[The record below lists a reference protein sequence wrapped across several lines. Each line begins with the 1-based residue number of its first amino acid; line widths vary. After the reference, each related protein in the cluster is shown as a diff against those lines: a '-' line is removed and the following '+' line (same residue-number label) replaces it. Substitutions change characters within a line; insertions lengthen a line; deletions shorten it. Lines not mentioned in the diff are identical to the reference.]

1 MIFRVPAASS
11 QVLAVL
17 WMLLACFALSM
28 IAAIGRHAALDGL
41 HPFQTVFL
49 RLLIALVTLVPFMF
63 HAGLHKLKAPQ
74 FKLHVIRAMNGI
86 CAMWLW
92 FFAVAYIPIDEQTA
106 LSFLAPIF
114 TTIGALVF
122 LGETVRMR
130 RITAIIISLCGAL
143 IIVRP
148 GFTDF
153 NLGHGLALT
162 SALAM
167 GVTMLLI
174 KSLTAR
180 DSALTI
186 VFFSNLLMAPVA
198 LLPALYVWQW
208 PDAGLWLWLL
218 GFGPCAAIGHFA
230 LARAY
235 GLADASFVSAID
247 YARLPFAALIGWIL
261 FSELSDIWTWIG
273 ASIIFSSTLYIARR
287 EMMIAKSKAQTPAS
301 DRKG

>member
-1 MIFRVPAASS
+1 
-11 QVLAVL
+11 
-17 WMLLACFALSM
+17 MLLACVALSM
-28 IAAIGRHAALDGL
+28 IAAIGRHAALAGL

-49 RLLIALVTLVPFMF
+49 RLVIALITLLPFVLY
-63 HAGLHKLKAPQ
+63 AGLDRLRTPQ
-74 FKLHVIRAMNGI
+74 FKLHVIRSLNGI

-114 TTIGALVF
+114 TTIGALLF
-122 LGETVRMR
+122 LGEVVRLR
-130 RITAIIISLCGAL
+130 RITAIMISLCGAL

-148 GFTDF
+148 GFAEF

-186 VFFSNLLMAPVA
+186 VFFSNLLMTPMA
-198 LLPALYVWQW
+198 LLPAIYVWAW
-208 PDAGLWLWLL
+208 PDPRLWLWLL

-261 FSELSDIWTWIG
+261 FSELSDVWTWVG
-273 ASIIFSSTLYIARR
+273 ASIIFGATLYIARR
-287 EMMIAKSKAQTPAS
+287 ELMLSKQPPAA
-301 DRKG
+301 DNDVKG

>member
-1 MIFRVPAASS
+1 M
-11 QVLAVL
+11 

-28 IAAIGRHAALDGL
+28 IAAIGRHAAMAGL

-49 RLLIALVTLVPFMF
+49 RLLIALLTLLPFVV
-63 HAGLHKLKAPQ
+63 HAGLQTLKTPQ
-74 FKLHVIRAMNGI
+74 LKLHMFRSVNGI

-122 LGETVRMR
+122 LGEIVRLR

-148 GFTDF
+148 GFVDF
-153 NLGHGLALT
+153 NLGHGLALS

-186 VFFSNLLMAPVA
+186 VFYSNLLMTPMA
-198 LLPALYVWQW
+198 LIPALSVWSW
-208 PDAGLWLWLL
+208 PEAELWLWLL

-261 FSELSDIWTWIG
+261 FSELSDIWTWAG
-273 ASIIFSSTLYIARR
+273 ASIIFASTLYIARR
-287 EMMIAKSKAQTPAS
+287 EMTLARQASQAANLKAE
-301 DRKG
+301 R

>member
-1 MIFRVPAASS
+1 
-11 QVLAVL
+11 
-17 WMLLACFALSM
+17 MLLACVALSM
-28 IAAIGRHAALDGL
+28 IAAIGRHAALAGL

-49 RLLIALVTLVPFMF
+49 RLLIALITLLPFVLY
-63 HAGLHKLKAPQ
+63 AGLDRLRTPQ
-74 FKLHVIRAMNGI
+74 FKLHVIRSLNGI

-114 TTIGALVF
+114 TTIGALLF
-122 LGETVRMR
+122 LGEVVRLR
-130 RITAIIISLCGAL
+130 RITAIMISLCGAL

-148 GFTDF
+148 GFAEF

-180 DSALTI
+180 DAALTI
-186 VFFSNLLMAPVA
+186 VFFSNLLMTPMA
-198 LLPALYVWQW
+198 LLPAIYVWAW
-208 PDAGLWLWLL
+208 PDPGLWLWLL

-261 FSELSDIWTWIG
+261 FSELSDVWTWVG
-273 ASIIFSSTLYIARR
+273 ASIIFGATLYIARR
-287 EMMIAKSKAQTPAS
+287 ELMLSKQPPAA
-301 DRKG
+301 DNDVKG

>member
-1 MIFRVPAASS
+1 MTVRTSSASP
-11 QVLAVL
+11 QIKTVL

-28 IAAIGRHAALDGL
+28 IAAIGRHAALAGL

-49 RLLIALVTLVPFMF
+49 RLVIALFTLLPFVL
-63 HAGLHKLKAPQ
+63 HAGLHKLKTPQ
-74 FKLHVIRAMNGI
+74 FRLHMFRSVNGM

-114 TTIGALVF
+114 TTIGALIF
-122 LGETVRMR
+122 LGEIVRLR

-148 GFTDF
+148 GFVDF
-153 NLGHGLALT
+153 NLGHGLALS

-186 VFFSNLLMAPVA
+186 VFYSNLLMTPMA
-198 LLPALYVWQW
+198 LLPALSVWSW
-208 PDAGLWLWLL
+208 PEAELWLWLL

-261 FSELSDIWTWIG
+261 FSEISDIWTWAG
-273 ASIIFSSTLYIARR
+273 ASIIFGGTVYITRR
-287 EMMIAKSKAQTPAS
+287 EMLLAKQKPSS
-301 DRKG
+301 R

>member
-1 MIFRVPAASS
+1 
-11 QVLAVL
+11 
-17 WMLLACFALSM
+17 MLLACFALSM

-49 RLLIALVTLVPFMF
+49 RLLIALVTLLPFVV
-63 HAGLHKLKAPQ
+63 HAGLDKLRTPQ
-74 FKLHVIRAMNGI
+74 FRLHVIRSANGI

-122 LGETVRMR
+122 LGEVVRLR
-130 RITAIIISLCGAL
+130 RITAIFISLCGAL

-148 GFTDF
+148 GFAEF

-186 VFFSNLLMAPVA
+186 VFFSNLLMTPVA
-198 LLPALYVWQW
+198 FVPALYVWQW
-208 PDAGLWLWLL
+208 PDAGLWLWLA

-261 FSELSDIWTWIG
+261 FAELSDIWTWVG
-273 ASIIFSSTLYIARR
+273 ASIIFGATVYIARR
-287 EMMIAKSKAQTPAS
+287 EMMLAKSNAQTPAP
-301 DRKG
+301 KGKG

>member
-49 RLLIALVTLVPFMF
+49 RLLIALVTLLPFVF
-63 HAGLHKLKAPQ
+63 QAGLHKLKTPQ

-287 EMMIAKSKAQTPAS
+287 EMMIAKAKAQAPAS

>member
-1 MIFRVPAASS
+1 
-11 QVLAVL
+11 
-17 WMLLACFALSM
+17 
-28 IAAIGRHAALDGL
+28 
-41 HPFQTVFL
+41 
-49 RLLIALVTLVPFMF
+49 
-63 HAGLHKLKAPQ
+63 
-74 FKLHVIRAMNGI
+74 
-86 CAMWLW
+86 MWLW

-114 TTIGALVF
+114 TTIGALLF
-122 LGETVRMR
+122 LGEIVRLR
-130 RITAIIISLCGAL
+130 RITAIIISLLGAL

-148 GFTDF
+148 GFTEF

-186 VFFSNLLMAPVA
+186 VFFSNLLMAPLA
-198 LLPALYVWQW
+198 LIPALYVWTW
-208 PDAGLWLWLL
+208 PEVELWLWLL

-247 YARLPFAALIGWIL
+247 YARLPFAALIGWIV
-261 FSELSDIWTWIG
+261 FAELSDIWTWIG
-273 ASIIFSSTLYIARR
+273 ASIIFGATVYIARR
-287 EMMIAKSKAQTPAS
+287 ELILARQKAQTANA
-301 DRKG
+301 DKKGQGHEYRS

>member
-1 MIFRVPAASS
+1 MNARVAVTSP
-11 QVLAVL
+11 QLLAVL
-17 WMLLACFALSM
+17 WMLLACCALSM
-28 IAAIGRHAALDGL
+28 IAAIGRHAALTGL

-49 RLLIALVTLVPFMF
+49 RLLTALLMLLPFVM
-63 HAGLHKLKAPQ
+63 HAGLDKLKTSQ
-74 FKLHVIRAMNGI
+74 LKLHLFRSANGI

-92 FFAVAYIPIDEQTA
+92 FYAVAYIPIDEQTA

-114 TTIGALVF
+114 TTVGALVF
-122 LGETVRMR
+122 LGEIVRLR
-130 RITAIIISLCGAL
+130 RITAILISLFGAM
-143 IIVRP
+143 IILRP
-148 GFTDF
+148 GFAEF
-153 NLGHGLALT
+153 NLGHGLAVA

-186 VFFSNLLMAPVA
+186 VFYSNLFMTPVA
-198 LLPALYVWQW
+198 LIPALYVWQW
-208 PDAGLWLWLL
+208 PEPELWPWLL
-218 GFGPCAAIGHFA
+218 GFGPFAAIGHFA

-261 FSELSDIWTWIG
+261 FSELSDIWTWVG
-273 ASIIFSSTLYIARR
+273 ASVIFSATVYIARR
-287 EMMIAKSKAQTPAS
+287 ELTLSKEKQVETP
-301 DRKG
+301 RH

>member
-1 MIFRVPAASS
+1 
-11 QVLAVL
+11 
-17 WMLLACFALSM
+17 MLLACCALSM
-28 IAAIGRHAALDGL
+28 IAAIGRHAALTGL

-49 RLLIALVTLVPFMF
+49 RLLIALLVLLPFVL
-63 HAGLHKLKAPQ
+63 HAGLDNLKTPQ
-74 FKLHVIRAMNGI
+74 FRLHLIRAANGI

-92 FFAVAYIPIDEQTA
+92 FYAVAYIPIDEQTA

-122 LGETVRMR
+122 LGEIVRLR

-143 IIVRP
+143 IILRP
-148 GFTDF
+148 GFAEF
-153 NLGHGLALT
+153 NLGHGLAVA

-174 KSLTAR
+174 KRLTAR
-180 DSALTI
+180 DNALTI
-186 VFFSNLLMAPVA
+186 VFFSNLLMTPVA
-198 LLPALYVWQW
+198 LIPALYVWQW
-208 PDAGLWLWLL
+208 PEPDLWLWLL
-218 GFGPCAAIGHFA
+218 SFGPCAAIGHFA

-261 FSELSDIWTWIG
+261 FSELSDIWTWVG
-273 ASIIFSSTLYIARR
+273 ASIIFSTTLYIARR
-287 EMMIAKSKAQTPAS
+287 ELILANQKQDEASK
-301 DRKG
+301 R

>member
-1 MIFRVPAASS
+1 M
-11 QVLAVL
+11 AVL

-49 RLLIALVTLVPFMF
+49 RLLIALVTLLPFVVQ
-63 HAGLHKLKAPQ
+63 AGLDKLRTPQ
-74 FKLHVIRAMNGI
+74 FRLHMIRAANGI

-114 TTIGALVF
+114 TTIGALLF
-122 LGETVRMR
+122 LGEVVRLR
-130 RITAIIISLCGAL
+130 RITAIMISLCGAL

-186 VFFSNLLMAPVA
+186 VFFSNLLMTPVA
-198 LLPALYVWQW
+198 LVPALYIWQW

-273 ASIIFSSTLYIARR
+273 ASIIFCSTLYIARR
-287 EMMIAKSKAQTPAS
+287 EMMISKSKTQTPAA
-301 DRKG
+301 DTKG

>member
-1 MIFRVPAASS
+1 M
-11 QVLAVL
+11 AVL

-49 RLLIALVTLVPFMF
+49 RLLIALVTLLPFVVQ
-63 HAGLHKLKAPQ
+63 AGLDKLRTPQ
-74 FKLHVIRAMNGI
+74 FRLHMIRAANGI

-114 TTIGALVF
+114 TTIGALLF
-122 LGETVRMR
+122 LGEVVRLR
-130 RITAIIISLCGAL
+130 RITAIMISLCGAL

-186 VFFSNLLMAPVA
+186 VFFSNLLMTPVA
-198 LLPALYVWQW
+198 LVPALYVWQW

-273 ASIIFSSTLYIARR
+273 ASIIFCSTLYIARR
-287 EMMIAKSKAQTPAS
+287 EMMISKSKTQTPAA
-301 DRKG
+301 DTKG